1 MSSLYVTCEKVR
13 KSKAGLT
20 IKKRMHEESSLKKV
34 FKCDACE
41 REFKQEANLKNHMKV
56 CTGGDVEGEK
66 IRCDTCGKSFK
77 RKGYPPH
84 RSACLLRH
92 GICAQDA
99 QGEAESEEAPAR
111 VYKAK
116 RKSCPQ

>member
-1 MSSLYVTCEKVR
+1 M
-13 KSKAGLT
+13 
-20 IKKRMHEESSLKKV
+20 
-34 FKCDACE
+34 
-41 REFKQEANLKNHMKV
+41 KNHVKV

-84 RSACLLRH
+84 GSACLLRH

-99 QGEAESEEAPAR
+99 QGEVEWEEAPAR

-116 RKSCPQ
+116 RKSCPQCGIEMAATNISRHQREACQGGGVNP